1 MAKRGNYTAIDIH
14 KGEGWP
20 KPLPELTE
28 YEAER
33 AFRRLWRFSTGKLWG
48 GVLKFTTGNR
58 AALRLGWE
66 GNFRCMFINPSQG
79 WDSFVHYLSHIAD
92 DWVNGTTSHNPHHMR
107 FEAKLIREVIKRGW
121 LEGKLKRTYR
131 SEEPESSSQ
140 RKTIDW
146 AAAAKIADN
155 ALMDSAARDL
165 ETLLTKQK
173 VRAEKL
179 KRVEARLVSWQR
191 KLSRAQNAIAKLER
205 SQRGLVRH
213 LQ

>member
-33 AFRRLWRFSTGKLWG
+33 AFRRLWRFSTGGLWG
-48 GVLKFTTGNR
+48 GVLRFTTGNR

-66 GNFRCMFINPSQG
+66 GNFRCVFINPSQG

-121 LEGKLKRTYR
+121 LDGKLKRTYR
-131 SEEPESSSQ
+131 SEDP
-140 RKTIDW
+140 
-146 AAAAKIADN
+146 IAELVPVL
-155 ALMDSAARDL
+155 A
-165 ETLLTKQK
+165 KQK

>member
-33 AFRRLWRFSTGKLWG
+33 AFRRLWRFSTGGLWG
-48 GVLKFTTGNR
+48 GVLRFTTGNR

-66 GNFRCMFINPSQG
+66 GNFRCVFINPSQG

-121 LEGKLKRTYR
+121 LDGKLKRTYR
-131 SEEPESSSQ
+131 SLDPASAELFDTQLKGP
-140 RKTIDW
+140 TI
-146 AAAAKIADN
+146 AELVK
-155 ALMDSAARDL
+155 MKRL
-165 ETLLTKQK
+165 EDPVLAKQK